1 MLETGG
7 PLKPQSLFLLLLDF
21 PCRTIYHSLDQLSL
35 YFIKL
40 NNWSEGEKRME
51 NVIYSIGAAL
61 IGLGVL
67 IVFHEFGHFL
77 FAKLS
82 GVGVLTFSVGFG
94 PKLWVKKKGETEYAL
109 SAFPLGGYVKMVGED
124 PEEEVQQSDVERS
137 FAHKGLLSRIAIV
150 AAGPGFN
157 LLLAVLLLMVVFLFY
172 GVPVLS
178 TQVGAVE
185 TGSPADQAGLKK
197 GDVVVSLNGQ
207 AVKEWDE
214 LSRGI
219 KESEGKPLNVQIRR
233 ESQDTTVTVQPVKKE
248 GRNIFGEKRD
258 EWMIGIGSQVSV
270 EKGNAGL
277 AIVKAFQQ
285 TYDYAKLTLLALYK
299 MIKGDVSPRNLGGPI
314 LIAQMAGQQAQ
325 EGLGSFL
332 AFIAVLS
339 INLGVL
345 NLLPIPVVDGGHLL
359 FFLVESVIGRP
370 VAVRHREMAQQVG
383 IFLLM
388 LLMIYAFYNDIAR
401 FFERQVGG

>member
-1 MLETGG
+1 
-7 PLKPQSLFLLLLDF
+7 
-21 PCRTIYHSLDQLSL
+21 
-35 YFIKL
+35 
-40 NNWSEGEKRME
+40 ME
-51 NVIYSIGAAL
+51 NVIYAIVAAI

-67 IVFHEFGHFL
+67 IIIHEFGHFL
-77 FAKLS
+77 FAKLA

-124 PEEEVQQSDVERS
+124 PDEEVQPADIAKS
-137 FAHKGLLSRIAIV
+137 FSHKTLWQRIAIV

-157 LLLAVLLLMVVFLFY
+157 LLLAVLLLMIVFVFY

-185 TGSPADQAGLKK
+185 AGSPAERAGLTK
-197 GDVVVSLNGQ
+197 GDRIVAVNGQ
-207 AVKEWDE
+207 PVTEWEE
-214 LSRGI
+214 LSKAI
-219 KESEGKPLNVQIRR
+219 KESGGKPLQLQIRR
-233 ESQDTTVTVQPVKKE
+233 AAQEVVVAVEPTKKE
-248 GRNIFGEKRD
+248 ARTIFGEKRED
-258 EWMIGIGSQVSV
+258 WMIGIGSQVSI
-270 EKGNAGL
+270 EKGNPGL
-277 AIVKAFQQ
+277 AIVKAVQQ
-285 TYDYAKLTLLALYK
+285 TYDYSKLTLVALYK
-299 MIKGDVSPRNLGGPI
+299 MISGEVSPRNLGGPI

-332 AFIAVLS
+332 GFLAILS

-345 NLLPIPVVDGGHLL
+345 NLLPIPVLDGGHLL
-359 FFLVESVIGRP
+359 FFLVEAVIGKP
-370 VAVRHREMAQQVG
+370 VAVRHREVAQQVG

-401 FFERQVGG
+401 FFEKQVGG

>member
-1 MLETGG
+1 
-7 PLKPQSLFLLLLDF
+7 
-21 PCRTIYHSLDQLSL
+21 
-35 YFIKL
+35 
-40 NNWSEGEKRME
+40 ME
-51 NVIYSIGAAL
+51 NVIYSVGAAL
-61 IGLGVL
+61 VGLGVL

-77 FAKLS
+77 LAKLS

-109 SAFPLGGYVKMVGED
+109 SAFPLGGYVKMIGED
-124 PEEEVQQSDVERS
+124 PDEEVQQADIERS
-137 FAHKGLLSRIAIV
+137 FAHKALLRRIAIV

-157 LLLAVLLLMVVFLFY
+157 LLLAVFLLMIVFLFY

-178 TQVGAVE
+178 TRVGGVE
-185 TGSPADQAGLKK
+185 TGSPAEHAGIRK
-197 GDVVVSLNGQ
+197 GDVIVALNGH
-207 AVKEWDE
+207 AVTEWDT

-219 KESEGKPLNVQIRR
+219 KESQGKPVNIQIRR
-233 ESQDTTVTVQPVKKE
+233 EAEEITVTVQPATKE
-248 GRNIFGEKRD
+248 GRNIFGEKRE
-258 EWMIGIGSQVSV
+258 EWMIGIGSQVSI
-270 EKGNAGL
+270 EKGNPGL

-299 MIKGDVSPRNLGGPI
+299 MIKGEVSPRNLGGPI

-345 NLLPIPVVDGGHLL
+345 NLLPIPVLDGGHLL
-359 FFLVESVIGRP
+359 FFLVESAIGRP
-370 VAVRHREMAQQVG
+370 IALKHREMAQQVG

-401 FFERQVGG
+401 FFEKQVGG

>member
-1 MLETGG
+1 
-7 PLKPQSLFLLLLDF
+7 
-21 PCRTIYHSLDQLSL
+21 
-35 YFIKL
+35 
-40 NNWSEGEKRME
+40 ME
-51 NVIYSIGAAL
+51 NVIYSVGAAL
-61 IGLGVL
+61 LGLGVL

-77 FAKLS
+77 IAKLS

-124 PEEEVQQSDVERS
+124 PEEEVQQSDIDRS

-157 LLLAVLLLMVVFLFY
+157 LLLAIILLMVVFLFY
-172 GVPVLS
+172 GVPILS
-178 TQVGAVE
+178 TQVGGVE
-185 TGSPADQAGLKK
+185 PGSPAERAGIQK
-197 GDVVVSLNGQ
+197 GDVIVSLNGQ
-207 AVKEWDE
+207 AVGEWDE

-219 KESEGKPLNVQIRR
+219 KESQGKPLIVQIRR
-233 ESQDTTVTVQPVKKE
+233 ESQDVTVTLEPTKKE
-248 GRNIFGEKRD
+248 GRNIFGETRE
-258 EWMIGIGSQVSV
+258 EWMIGIGSQVSI
-270 EKGNAGL
+270 EKGNPGR
-277 AIVKAFQQ
+277 AIVRAFQQ
-285 TYDYAKLTLLALYK
+285 TYDYAKLTLVALYK
-299 MIKGDVSPRNLGGPI
+299 MVKGDVSPRNLGGPI

-345 NLLPIPVVDGGHLL
+345 NLLPIPVLDGGHLL

-370 VAVRHREMAQQVG
+370 VALRHREMAQQVG

-401 FFERQVGG
+401 FFEKQVG

>member
-1 MLETGG
+1 
-7 PLKPQSLFLLLLDF
+7 
-21 PCRTIYHSLDQLSL
+21 
-35 YFIKL
+35 
-40 NNWSEGEKRME
+40 ME

-61 IGLGVL
+61 LGLGVL

-77 FAKLS
+77 VAKLS

-124 PEEEVQQSDVERS
+124 PEEEVQQSDIDRS
-137 FAHKGLLSRIAIV
+137 FAHKRLLSRIAIV

-157 LLLAVLLLMVVFLFY
+157 LLLAIILLMVVFLFY
-172 GVPVLS
+172 GVPILS
-178 TQVGAVE
+178 TQVGGVE
-185 TGSPADQAGLKK
+185 TGSPAERAGIRK
-197 GDVVVSLNGQ
+197 GDVIVSLNGQ
-207 AVKEWDE
+207 AVREWDE

-219 KESEGKPLNVQIRR
+219 KESQGKPLTVQIRR
-233 ESQDTTVTVQPVKKE
+233 ESQDVTVTVEPTKKE
-248 GRNIFGEKRD
+248 GRNIFGETRD
-258 EWMIGIGSQVSV
+258 EWIIGIGSQVSI
-270 EKGNAGL
+270 EKGNPGL
-277 AIVKAFQQ
+277 AIVRAFQQ
-285 TYDYAKLTLLALYK
+285 TYDYAKLTLVALYK

-345 NLLPIPVVDGGHLL
+345 NLLPIPVLDGGHLL

-370 VAVRHREMAQQVG
+370 LALRHREMAQQVG

-401 FFERQVGG
+401 FFEKQVGG

>member
-1 MLETGG
+1 
-7 PLKPQSLFLLLLDF
+7 
-21 PCRTIYHSLDQLSL
+21 
-35 YFIKL
+35 
-40 NNWSEGEKRME
+40 ME

-61 IGLGVL
+61 VGLGVL

-124 PEEEVQQSDVERS
+124 PEEEVQLSDVERS
-137 FAHKGLLSRIAIV
+137 FAHKSLLSRIAIV

-157 LLLAVLLLMVVFLFY
+157 LLLAIVLLMVVFLFY

-185 TGSPADQAGLKK
+185 AGSPADQAGIKK
-197 GDVVVSLNGQ
+197 GDVVLSLNGQ

-233 ESQDTTVTVQPVKKE
+233 ASQDTIVTVQPLKKE
-248 GRNIFGEKRD
+248 GKNIFGEKRD
-258 EWMIGIGSQVSV
+258 EWMIGIGSQVSI
-270 EKGNAGL
+270 EKGNPGL
-277 AIVKAFQQ
+277 AVVKAFQQ

-345 NLLPIPVVDGGHLL
+345 NLLPIPVLDGGHLL
-359 FFLVESVIGRP
+359 FFLVESAIGRP